1 MNHLTLIFDFDGTIA
16 DTHHYIV
23 EISNRLSKEF
33 GYKIIQPEELQTLKD
48 KTSQEI
54 IMHLNVPIM
63 KIPAILTR
71 AKKEFEKGL
80 TSLKPIKGLKETLLE
95 LKKMGF
101 MLGIVSSN
109 SLENISKFL
118 KNHQMDVFDFIHPTP
133 MVWSKNTALKKI
145 LTKHKLNPYQVVYIG
160 DEMRDIDAA
169 RKAGLRVIAV
179 DWGYNSTISLK
190 KKKPNYLVHMPQDLL
205 ILCRKLQRSP
215 RLFLSRTRFKH
226 AGTFSKL
233 FKPFLKLRRS
243 RARR

>member
-1 MNHLTLIFDFDGTIA
+1 MKNLTLIFDFDGTIA

-23 EISNRLSKEF
+23 EISNRLSKEY
-33 GYKIIQPEELQTLKD
+33 GYKIIQPEEVQILKD
-48 KTSQEI
+48 KTSQEVI
-54 IMHLNVPIM
+54 IHLNVPVM

-71 AKKEFEKGL
+71 AKKEFEKWRS
-80 TSLKPIKGLKETLLE
+80 SLKPIKGLKETLLE
-95 LKKMGF
+95 LKNMGF

-109 SLENISKFL
+109 SLENITNFL
-118 KNHQMDVFDFIHPTP
+118 KNHQMDVFDFIQPTP

-145 LTKHKLNPYQVVYIG
+145 LSKHNLNPYQVIYIG

-169 RKAGLRVIAV
+169 RKAGLRVISV
-179 DWGYNSTISLK
+179 DWGYNSEVSLK
-190 KKKPNYLVHMPQDLL
+190 KKKPNYLVHTPEDLL

-233 FKPFLKLRRS
+233 LKPFLKLRRRRS
-243 RARR
+243 RP